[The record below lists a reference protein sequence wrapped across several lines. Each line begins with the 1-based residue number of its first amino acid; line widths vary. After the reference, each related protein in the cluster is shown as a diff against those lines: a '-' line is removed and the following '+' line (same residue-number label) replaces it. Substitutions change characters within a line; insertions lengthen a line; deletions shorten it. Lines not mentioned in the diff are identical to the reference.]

1 MIDQNAVAP
10 YEGKLVGEPVD
21 EPYWADEDERGGGL
35 RFSEIRAALYRQ
47 RWVILTFLALG
58 VIVGGAASLLMPR
71 SYVATSYIQFQA
83 VPELLEAQKAV
94 DPTQNKDFERQIK
107 AQLAIVPSRGLAESV
122 TSELNLTNNSA
133 FLEATGLEPGA
144 GQEEVVGALRG
155 RVGSNNPWGTEVLEV
170 SFSSA
175 NPTISALVA
184 NAYADNLIK
193 AGVERRYQTS
203 SYARDFLQQK
213 LNEARQRLDQ
223 SEQAAVAYARQQ
235 GIVESP
241 GGGGAE
247 SLSAAS
253 LMQMNSDLA
262 AARSARIRA
271 EQRWQQA
278 SATPL
283 MSLPEV
289 QSSGTVQGL
298 LSRKAELSTELARL
312 RQQFKDDYPDVARLR
327 TQIGQID
334 AEIRTYAAQ
343 VRESVRDAYLTAAR
357 QEASMAG
364 NIGGLR
370 SQTLADQARRSE
382 WQRINR
388 EAEGHRNL
396 YNSLLQRF
404 QEVSTAAGVTTNNM
418 AVIERAAPPSQP
430 AVPNPPLY
438 LALAAAAGLILG
450 LLIGLLRELMKDPI
464 RSPDDVYAKLGV
476 PLIGTTPVAL
486 HKSAHEELV
495 YGNSALSE
503 AYHSIRVSTE
513 LGTGTAP
520 RSLLITS
527 SRPGEG
533 KSTTALALAA
543 DYASIGLKV
552 LLIDADLRRSGLHEI
567 IGGHNDAGLVD
578 VLRNAAL
585 EGVVQHFE
593 NIDFLA
599 SGLKP
604 DNPAEVLS
612 SGRVREFIDK
622 SSRLYDVILFDGP
635 PVMGIADAPQI
646 ARVVEGTLLVV
657 KANSSQRS
665 NVQMAL
671 RRLRSVNAV
680 IFGVI
685 LTKFDPASAGYG
697 AKYGDVYDYSYG
709 QGQDYPRLLGA
720 G

>member
-1 MIDQNAVAP
+1 
-10 YEGKLVGEPVD
+10 
-21 EPYWADEDERGGGL
+21 
-35 RFSEIRAALYRQ
+35 
-47 RWVILTFLALG
+47 
-58 VIVGGAASLLMPR
+58 
-71 SYVATSYIQFQA
+71 
-83 VPELLEAQKAV
+83 
-94 DPTQNKDFERQIK
+94 
-107 AQLAIVPSRGLAESV
+107 
-122 TSELNLTNNSA
+122 
-133 FLEATGLEPGA
+133 
-144 GQEEVVGALRG
+144 
-155 RVGSNNPWGTEVLEV
+155 
-170 SFSSA
+170 
-175 NPTISALVA
+175 
-184 NAYADNLIK
+184 
-193 AGVERRYQTS
+193 
-203 SYARDFLQQK
+203 
-213 LNEARQRLDQ
+213 
-223 SEQAAVAYARQQ
+223 
-235 GIVESP
+235 
-241 GGGGAE
+241 
-247 SLSAAS
+247 
-253 LMQMNSDLA
+253 
-262 AARSARIRA
+262 
-271 EQRWQQA
+271 
-278 SATPL
+278 
-283 MSLPEV
+283 
-289 QSSGTVQGL
+289 
-298 LSRKAELSTELARL
+298 
-312 RQQFKDDYPDVARLR
+312 
-327 TQIGQID
+327 
-334 AEIRTYAAQ
+334 
-343 VRESVRDAYLTAAR
+343 
-357 QEASMAG
+357 
-364 NIGGLR
+364 
-370 SQTLADQARRSE
+370 
-382 WQRINR
+382 
-388 EAEGHRNL
+388 
-396 YNSLLQRF
+396 
-404 QEVSTAAGVTTNNM
+404 M

-543 DYASIGLKV
+543 DFASIGLKV